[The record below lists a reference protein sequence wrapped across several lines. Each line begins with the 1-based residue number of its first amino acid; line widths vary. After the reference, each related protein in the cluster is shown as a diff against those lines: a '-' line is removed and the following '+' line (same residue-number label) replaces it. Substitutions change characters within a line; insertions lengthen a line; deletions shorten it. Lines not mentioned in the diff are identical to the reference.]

1 MNFLRRRNPGSQWED
16 NLNEE
21 LHFHLEKQMTLYISA
36 GLSAEEARRQ
46 ALLEFGGVE
55 SVKEECREHRK
66 AFLLETLWTD
76 LRYALRM
83 LRMNLGFT
91 AIAVLT
97 LALGMGANT
106 AIFSVLDAVVLK
118 PLPYPQ
124 ADRLALIWTEMKSAG
139 QSRAPSSGPDLLD
152 IRHRAKL
159 LQDAGG
165 IWVGSAAVTGT
176 GEPEQIKLGFT
187 TANFLSLLG
196 IPPAKGRLFNAQDE
210 LENAGP
216 VIIITDGLWRRK
228 FGGDDN
234 IIGRSLN
241 IDGRAATIVGVMP
254 ASFRLLFPEDAS
266 VPPDVQAWVPF
277 GYDLSGAP
285 RDLNYL
291 RVVGRLRPGVILA
304 QAREELHSIAAQ
316 LRAEYPVDSKAGID
330 FEAFSLQQDT
340 TRDTQPSVLALFVG
354 VGLVLLIAC
363 ANVANLLLSRAGLR
377 HREIALRATLG
388 ASRSRLIRQ
397 LLTESVFLSLLG
409 GLAGLLLGWWGMKW
423 LLALR
428 PKSMVLLDAVKFNFP
443 VLGYAFAI
451 SLLAGIIFGL
461 APSLEASKANLNESL
476 KAAGRGVIFA
486 KQRYRT
492 LLVTIEVA
500 LGFLLL
506 VGAGLMTRTFARLI
520 NVDTGFQSDHVL
532 TFQISPPGSRYPKDA
547 NRVRLI
553 SQLKKNLEG
562 LPGVQS
568 VGGVHLLPFDDYA
581 NWYSYYWLPG
591 AGQQDQNT
599 LLADHRSITPSFF
612 QTLGIPLMDGRDF
625 DESDLATHRRVVIVD
640 ESLAKQM
647 WPNQSAVG
655 KELNVE
661 TIQEGDFSR
670 ATAVV
675 VGVVKHTKYLQLTGN
690 GRPQIYEPY
699 AQSTREIMAFAIR
712 TKGEP
717 QALIAA
723 IRTEVAKFDTSLPVS
738 KVRSMDE
745 YVRMARAS
753 ARFTM
758 LLALALA
765 GLALALASIG
775 IYGVTSYSVAQRK
788 NEIGIRMAL
797 GAQARDILKIVLAE
811 GMAAVFAGVTFGLL
825 LSLLVTPMLS
835 SLLFG
840 VRSTDAL
847 TFVAVALFLSA
858 VGLLACCI
866 PARRAM
872 RVDPIVAL
880 RYE

>member
-1 MNFLRRRNPGSQWED
+1 MNFLRRQNPGSQWED
-16 NLNEE
+16 NLTEE
-21 LHFHLEKQMTLYISA
+21 LRFHLEKQMALYISA
-36 GLSAEEARRQ
+36 GMSPEEARRQ

-66 AFLLETLWTD
+66 TFLLETLWAD
-76 LRYALRM
+76 LRYGLRM
-83 LRMNLGFT
+83 LRMNPGFT
-91 AIAVLT
+91 AVAVLT
-97 LALGMGANT
+97 LALGIGANT

-118 PLPYPQ
+118 PLPYLQ

-139 QSRAPSSGPDLLD
+139 QSRVPSSGPDLVD
-152 IRHRAKL
+152 IRRRAKL
-159 LQDAGG
+159 LQDTGG

-187 TANFLSLLG
+187 TANFLALLG
-196 IPPAKGRLFNAQDE
+196 IPPAKGRLFNAQGE
-210 LENAGP
+210 SENAGP
-216 VIIITDGLWRRK
+216 VIIITDGLWHRR
-228 FGGDDN
+228 FGGDEN
-234 IIGRSLN
+234 IIGHSLI
-241 IDGRAATIVGVMP
+241 IDGRALTIIGVMP
-254 ASFRLLFPEDAS
+254 ASFRLIFPADAS
-266 VPPDVQAWVPF
+266 VPSDVQAWVPF

-291 RVVGRLRPGVILA
+291 RVLGRLRTGVTLN
-304 QAREELHSIAAQ
+304 QAREELHSVAAQ

-340 TRDTQPSVLALFVG
+340 TRDTQPAILALFVG

-388 ASRSRLIRQ
+388 ASRSRIVRQ
-397 LLTESVFLSLLG
+397 LLIESIFLSLLG

-428 PKSMVLLDAVKFNFP
+428 PKSMLLLDAVKFNFP

-461 APSLEASKANLNESL
+461 APALEASNPNLNETL
-476 KAAGRGVIFA
+476 KAAGRGVVSV

-492 LLVTIEVA
+492 WLVATEVA

-532 TFQISPPGSRYPKDA
+532 TFQISPPGTRYPKDA
-547 NRVRLI
+547 DRVRLI
-553 SQLKKNLEG
+553 YQLKKNLET
-562 LPGVQS
+562 LPGLQS

-591 AGQQDQNT
+591 AAPQDQNT
-599 LLADHRSITPSFF
+599 LLADHRSITSGFF
-612 QTLGIPLMDGRDF
+612 QTLGISLIDGRDF
-625 DESDLATHRRVVIVD
+625 DESDIATHHRVVIVD
-640 ESLAKQM
+640 EFLAKQM

-655 KELNVE
+655 KEINVE
-661 TIQEGDFSR
+661 TIREGDFSR

-675 VGVVKHTKYLQLTGN
+675 VGVVKHTKYLQLTGT

-712 TKGEP
+712 TKGDP
-717 QALIAA
+717 RGLIGAVRA
-723 IRTEVAKFDTSLPVS
+723 EVAKFDTNLPLS
-738 KVRSMDE
+738 KVRPMEE
-745 YVRMARAS
+745 YVRTARAS

-811 GMAAVFAGVTFGLL
+811 EMTAVFAGITIGLL

>member
-1 MNFLRRRNPGSQWED
+1 MSFWRRQRAANQWEE

-21 LHFHLEKQMTLYISA
+21 LRFHLEKQTALYVSA
-36 GLSAEEARRQ
+36 GMSPDEARRK

-55 SVKEECREHRK
+55 SVKEDCREHRRTFWL
-66 AFLLETLWTD
+66 ATLWTD
-76 LRYALRM
+76 LRYGLRM
-83 LRMNLGFT
+83 LRMNPGFAAV
-91 AIAVLT
+91 AILT
-97 LALGMGANT
+97 LALGIGANT

-124 ADRLALIWTEMKSAG
+124 ANRLVLIWTEMKNAG
-139 QSRAPSSGPDLLD
+139 QTRVPSSGPDLVDL
-152 IRHRAKL
+152 RHRSRL
-159 LQDAGG
+159 LQDVGG
-165 IWVGSAAVTGT
+165 IWVGSAAVTGN
-176 GEPEQIKLGFT
+176 GEPEQIKLGRA
-187 TANFLSLLG
+187 TASFLTLLG
-196 IPPAKGRLFNAQDE
+196 VPPAKGRLFNAQDE
-210 LENAGP
+210 SEHSGS

-228 FGGDDN
+228 FGGDEN
-234 IIGRSLN
+234 IIGRSLV
-241 IDGRAATIVGVMP
+241 IDGRALTIVGVMP
-254 ASFRLLFPEDAS
+254 ASFRLIFPADAS

-277 GYDLSGAP
+277 RYDLSSAP

-291 RVVGRLRPGVILA
+291 RVIGRLRSGITLSQV
-304 QAREELHSIAAQ
+304 REELHSIAVQ

-340 TRDTQPSVLALFVG
+340 TRETQPAVLALFVG

-377 HREIALRATLG
+377 HREIALRVTLG
-388 ASRSRLIRQ
+388 ASRGRIIRQ

-409 GLAGLLLGWWGMKW
+409 GLAGLLLSWWAVKW

-428 PKSMVLLDAVKFNFP
+428 PKSMVLLDAVKINFQ

-451 SLLAGIIFGL
+451 SLLAGIVFGL
-461 APSLEASKANLNESL
+461 APSLEASKTSLNETM
-476 KAAGRGVIFA
+476 KAGGKGIVSG
-486 KQRYRT
+486 KQRFKNV
-492 LLVTIEVA
+492 LVATEVA

-520 NVDTGFQSDHVL
+520 NVDTGFQPNHVL
-532 TFQISPPGSRYPKDA
+532 TFQVSPPESRYPKDDDH
-547 NRVRLI
+547 VRLI
-553 SQLKKNLEG
+553 YQLKKNLEA
-562 LPGVQS
+562 LPAVQS

-581 NWYSYYWLPG
+581 NWYSYYWLPD
-591 AGQQDQNT
+591 AAPQDQNT
-599 LLADHRSITPSFF
+599 LLADHRSITPGFF
-612 QTLGIPLMDGRDF
+612 KAMNIPLLAGRDF
-625 DESDLATHRRVVIVD
+625 DDADNVARRRVVIVD
-640 ESLAKQM
+640 ESLAQQM
-647 WPNQSAVG
+647 WANESAIG

-661 TIQEGDFSR
+661 TIHEGDFSR

-675 VGVVKHTKYLQLTGN
+675 VGVAKHTKYLQLTGN

-712 TKGEP
+712 TSGDP
-717 QALIAA
+717 QALIGAVRA
-723 IRTEVAKFDTSLPVS
+723 EVANLDTNLPLA
-738 KVRSMDE
+738 KVRPMED
-745 YVRMARAS
+745 YVREARAA

-758 LLALALA
+758 LLALALG

-797 GAQARDILKIVLAE
+797 GAQAGDILRIVLTQ
-811 GMAAVFAGVTFGLL
+811 GMSAVCTGVAIGLA

-835 SLLFG
+835 SLLFEIF
-840 VRSTDAL
+840 STDAL

-866 PARRAM
+866 PAWRAI

>member
-1 MNFLRRRNPGSQWED
+1 MNFLRRKNLGSQWEH
-16 NLNEE
+16 NLTEE
-21 LHFHLEKQMTLYISA
+21 LRFHLEKQMALYISA
-36 GLSAEEARRQ
+36 GVSPEEARRQ

-66 AFLLETLWTD
+66 TFLLETLCAD
-76 LRYALRM
+76 LRYGLRM
-83 LRMNLGFT
+83 LRMNPAFT

-97 LALGMGANT
+97 LALGIGANT

-124 ADRLALIWTEMKSAG
+124 ADRLTLIWTEMKSAG
-139 QSRAPSSGPDLLD
+139 QSRAPSSGPDLVD
-152 IRHRAKL
+152 IRHRAKV
-159 LQDAGG
+159 LQDVGG

-187 TANFLSLLG
+187 TSNFLALLG
-196 IPPAKGRLFNAQDE
+196 IPPAKGRLFSAQDE

-216 VIIITDGLWRRK
+216 VVIITDGLWRRR
-228 FGGDDN
+228 FGGDKS
-234 IIGRSLN
+234 IIGRSLI
-241 IDGRAATIVGVMP
+241 IDGRASTIVGVMP
-254 ASFRLLFPEDAS
+254 ASFCLIFPEDAS

-291 RVVGRLRPGVILA
+291 RVVGRLRPGVTLA

-316 LRAEYPVDSKAGID
+316 LRAEYPVDSKAAID

-340 TRDTQPSVLALFVG
+340 TRDTQPAILALFVG

-363 ANVANLLLSRAGLR
+363 ANVANLLLSRAALR

-388 ASRSRLIRQ
+388 ASRSRIIRQ
-397 LLTESVFLSLLG
+397 LLTESIFLSLLG
-409 GLAGLLLGWWGMKW
+409 GLSGLLLGWWGMKW

-428 PKSMVLLDAVKFNFP
+428 PKSMVLLDAVKFNIS

-461 APSLEASKANLNESL
+461 APALEVSKAGLNETL
-476 KAAGRGVIFA
+476 KAAGRGVVSA

-492 LLVTIEVA
+492 LLVTTEVA

-506 VGAGLMTRTFARLI
+506 VGAGLMTRTFASLI

-532 TFQISPPGSRYPKDA
+532 TFQVSPPGSRYPKDQD
-547 NRVRLI
+547 RVRLI
-553 SQLKKNLEG
+553 YQLKKNLEA

-591 AGQQDQNT
+591 AAPQDQNT
-599 LLADHRSITPSFF
+599 LLADHRSITPGFF
-612 QTLGIPLMDGRDF
+612 RTLGIPLLDGRDF
-625 DESDLATHRRVVIVD
+625 DESDTATHRRVVIVD
-640 ESLAKQM
+640 ESLAQQM
-647 WPNQSAVG
+647 WRNQSAIG

-661 TIQEGDFSR
+661 AIHQGDFSR

-675 VGVVKHTKYLQLTGN
+675 VGVVKHTKCLQLTGN

-712 TKGEP
+712 TKGDP
-717 QALIAA
+717 RAPLGAVRA
-723 IRTEVAKFDTSLPVS
+723 EVAKFDTNLPLS
-738 KVRSMDE
+738 KVRPMDE

-753 ARFTM
+753 ARFTT

-765 GLALALASIG
+765 GLALVLASIG
-775 IYGVTSYSVAQRK
+775 IYGVTSYSMAQRK
-788 NEIGIRMAL
+788 NEIGIRIAL

-811 GMAAVFAGVTFGLL
+811 GMTAVFAGIIIGLF

-840 VRSTDAL
+840 VRSTDPL
-847 TFVAVALFLSA
+847 TFIAVALFLSA
-858 VGLLACCI
+858 MGLLACCV

-872 RVDPIVAL
+872 RVDPMIAL
-880 RYE
+880 RCE

>member
-1 MNFLRRRNPGSQWED
+1 
-16 NLNEE
+16 
-21 LHFHLEKQMTLYISA
+21 
-36 GLSAEEARRQ
+36 
-46 ALLEFGGVE
+46 
-55 SVKEECREHRK
+55 
-66 AFLLETLWTD
+66 
-76 LRYALRM
+76 
-83 LRMNLGFT
+83 
-91 AIAVLT
+91 
-97 LALGMGANT
+97 
-106 AIFSVLDAVVLK
+106 
-118 PLPYPQ
+118 
-124 ADRLALIWTEMKSAG
+124 
-139 QSRAPSSGPDLLD
+139 
-152 IRHRAKL
+152 
-159 LQDAGG
+159 
-165 IWVGSAAVTGT
+165 
-176 GEPEQIKLGFT
+176 
-187 TANFLSLLG
+187 
-196 IPPAKGRLFNAQDE
+196 
-210 LENAGP
+210 
-216 VIIITDGLWRRK
+216 
-228 FGGDDN
+228 
-234 IIGRSLN
+234 
-241 IDGRAATIVGVMP
+241 
-254 ASFRLLFPEDAS
+254 
-266 VPPDVQAWVPF
+266 
-277 GYDLSGAP
+277 
-285 RDLNYL
+285 
-291 RVVGRLRPGVILA
+291 
-304 QAREELHSIAAQ
+304 
-316 LRAEYPVDSKAGID
+316 
-330 FEAFSLQQDT
+330 
-340 TRDTQPSVLALFVG
+340 
-354 VGLVLLIAC
+354 
-363 ANVANLLLSRAGLR
+363 
-377 HREIALRATLG
+377 
-388 ASRSRLIRQ
+388 
-397 LLTESVFLSLLG
+397 
-409 GLAGLLLGWWGMKW
+409 
-423 LLALR
+423 
-428 PKSMVLLDAVKFNFP
+428 
-443 VLGYAFAI
+443 
-451 SLLAGIIFGL
+451 
-461 APSLEASKANLNESL
+461 
-476 KAAGRGVIFA
+476 
-486 KQRYRT
+486 
-492 LLVTIEVA
+492 
-500 LGFLLL
+500 
-506 VGAGLMTRTFARLI
+506 LI

-811 GMAAVFAGVTFGLL
+811 GMAAVFAGVGFGLL

>member
-1 MNFLRRRNPGSQWED
+1 MNFLRRRNPTSQWED

-21 LHFHLEKQMTLYISA
+21 LRFHLEKQMALHIC
-36 GLSAEEARRQ
+36 GGMSAEEARRQ

-76 LRYALRM
+76 LRYGLRM

-97 LALGMGANT
+97 LALGIGANT

-118 PLPYPQ
+118 PPPYPQ

-196 IPPAKGRLFNAQDE
+196 IPPATGRLFNAQDE

-228 FGGDDN
+228 FGGDEN

-266 VPPDVQAWVPF
+266 VP
-277 GYDLSGAP
+277 
-285 RDLNYL
+285 
-291 RVVGRLRPGVILA
+291 
-304 QAREELHSIAAQ
+304 
-316 LRAEYPVDSKAGID
+316 
-330 FEAFSLQQDT
+330 FSLQQDT

-388 ASRSRLIRQ
+388 ASRRRIIRQ
-397 LLTESVFLSLLG
+397 LLTESIFLSLLG

-451 SLLAGIIFGL
+451 SLLAGMIFGL
-461 APSLEASKANLNESL
+461 APSLEASKVNLNETL
-476 KAAGRGVIFA
+476 KAAGRGLIFA

-562 LPGVQS
+562 LQDVQS

-591 AGQQDQNT
+591 AAPQDQNT
-599 LLADHRSITPSFF
+599 LLADHRSITPGFF

-625 DESDLATHRRVVIVD
+625 DEQDLATHRRVVIVD

-647 WPNQSAVG
+647 WPHQSAVG

-661 TIQEGDFSR
+661 TIREGDFSR

-717 QALIAA
+717 QALCGA
-723 IRTEVAKFDTSLPVS
+723 IRTEVAKFDTNLPVS
-738 KVRSMDE
+738 KVRPMDE

-775 IYGVTSYSVAQRK
+775 IYGVTSYSVAQRN

-811 GMAAVFAGVTFGLL
+811 GMAAVFAGVGFGLL

-840 VRSTDAL
+840 VRSMDAL
-847 TFVAVALFLSA
+847 TFIAVALFLST

>member
-1 MNFLRRRNPGSQWED
+1 LLVVDRS
-16 NLNEE
+16 
-21 LHFHLEKQMTLYISA
+21 FHI
-36 GLSAEEARRQ
+36 
-46 ALLEFGGVE
+46 
-55 SVKEECREHRK
+55 
-66 AFLLETLWTD
+66 
-76 LRYALRM
+76 
-83 LRMNLGFT
+83 
-91 AIAVLT
+91 
-97 LALGMGANT
+97 
-106 AIFSVLDAVVLK
+106 
-118 PLPYPQ
+118 
-124 ADRLALIWTEMKSAG
+124 
-139 QSRAPSSGPDLLD
+139 
-152 IRHRAKL
+152 
-159 LQDAGG
+159 
-165 IWVGSAAVTGT
+165 
-176 GEPEQIKLGFT
+176 
-187 TANFLSLLG
+187 
-196 IPPAKGRLFNAQDE
+196 
-210 LENAGP
+210 
-216 VIIITDGLWRRK
+216 
-228 FGGDDN
+228 
-234 IIGRSLN
+234 
-241 IDGRAATIVGVMP
+241 
-254 ASFRLLFPEDAS
+254 
-266 VPPDVQAWVPF
+266 
-277 GYDLSGAP
+277 
-285 RDLNYL
+285 
-291 RVVGRLRPGVILA
+291 
-304 QAREELHSIAAQ
+304 
-316 LRAEYPVDSKAGID
+316 
-330 FEAFSLQQDT
+330 
-340 TRDTQPSVLALFVG
+340 
-354 VGLVLLIAC
+354 
-363 ANVANLLLSRAGLR
+363 
-377 HREIALRATLG
+377 
-388 ASRSRLIRQ
+388 
-397 LLTESVFLSLLG
+397 
-409 GLAGLLLGWWGMKW
+409 
-423 LLALR
+423 
-428 PKSMVLLDAVKFNFP
+428 
-443 VLGYAFAI
+443 
-451 SLLAGIIFGL
+451 
-461 APSLEASKANLNESL
+461 
-476 KAAGRGVIFA
+476 
-486 KQRYRT
+486 RT

-532 TFQISPPGSRYPKDA
+532 TFQVSPPESRYPKDA

-591 AGQQDQNT
+591 AAPQDQNT
-599 LLADHRSITPSFF
+599 LLADHRSITPGFF

-675 VGVVKHTKYLQLTGN
+675 VGVVKHSKYLRLTGN

-717 QALIAA
+717 HALIGA
-723 IRTEVAKFDTSLPVS
+723 IRTEVAKFDTNLPVS
-738 KVRSMDE
+738 KVRPMDE

-825 LSLLVTPMLS
+825 LSLLVTPVLS

>member
-1 MNFLRRRNPGSQWED
+1 MSFWRRQRAANQWEE

-21 LHFHLEKQMTLYISA
+21 LRFHLEKQKALYVSA
-36 GLSAEEARRQ
+36 GMSPEDARRK

-55 SVKEECREHRK
+55 TVKEDCREHRRTFWL
-66 AFLLETLWTD
+66 ATLWTD
-76 LRYALRM
+76 LHYGLRM
-83 LRMNLGFT
+83 LRMNPGFAAV
-91 AIAVLT
+91 AILT
-97 LALGMGANT
+97 LALGIGANT

-124 ADRLALIWTEMKSAG
+124 ANRLVLIWTDMKNAG
-139 QSRAPSSGPDLLD
+139 QSRVPSSGPDLVD
-152 IRHRAKL
+152 IRHRTKL
-159 LQDAGG
+159 LQDVGG

-176 GEPEQIKLGFT
+176 GEPEQIKLGRT
-187 TANFLSLLG
+187 TASFLTLLG
-196 IPPAKGRLFNAQDE
+196 VPPAKGRLFNAQDE
-210 LENAGP
+210 SEHSGP

-228 FGGDDN
+228 FGGDEN
-234 IIGRSLN
+234 IIGRSLV
-241 IDGRAATIVGVMP
+241 IDGRALTIVGVMP
-254 ASFRLLFPEDAS
+254 ASFRLIFPADAS

-277 GYDLSGAP
+277 RYDLSGAP

-291 RVVGRLRPGVILA
+291 RVIGRLRSGVTLP
-304 QAREELHSIAAQ
+304 QAREELRSIAVQ

-330 FEAFSLQQDT
+330 FETFSLQQDT
-340 TRDTQPSVLALFVG
+340 TRETQPAVLALFVG

-377 HREIALRATLG
+377 HREIALRVTLG
-388 ASRSRLIRQ
+388 ASRGRIIRQ

-409 GLAGLLLGWWGMKW
+409 GLAGLLLSWWAMKW

-428 PKSMVLLDAVKFNFP
+428 PKSMVLLDAVKINFQ
-443 VLGYAFAI
+443 VLGYAFAV
-451 SLLAGIIFGL
+451 SLLAGIVFGL
-461 APSLEASKANLNESL
+461 APSLEASKTDLNETM
-476 KAAGRGVIFA
+476 KAGGRGIVSG
-486 KQRYRT
+486 KQRFKS
-492 LLVTIEVA
+492 LLVAAEVA

-506 VGAGLMTRTFARLI
+506 VGAGLMTRTFVRLI
-520 NVDTGFQSDHVL
+520 NVDTGFQPDHVL
-532 TFQISPPGSRYPKDA
+532 TFQVSPPESRYPKDEDH
-547 NRVRLI
+547 VRLI
-553 SQLKKNLEG
+553 YQLKKNLEA
-562 LPGVQS
+562 LLGVES

-591 AGQQDQNT
+591 AAPQDQNT
-599 LLADHRSITPSFF
+599 LLADHRSITPGFF
-612 QTLGIPLMDGRDF
+612 KAMGIPLQEGRDF
-625 DESDLATHRRVVIVD
+625 DDADNAARRRVVIVD
-640 ESLAKQM
+640 ETLAQQM
-647 WPNQSAVG
+647 WPNESAVG

-661 TIQEGDFSR
+661 TIREGDFSR

-675 VGVVKHTKYLQLTGN
+675 VGVSKHTKYLQLTGN

-699 AQSTREIMAFAIR
+699 AQSTREIMAFTIR
-712 TKGEP
+712 TTGDP
-717 QALIAA
+717 QALIGAV
-723 IRTEVAKFDTSLPVS
+723 RTEVAKFDTNLPLA
-738 KVRSMDE
+738 KVRPMED
-745 YVRMARAS
+745 YVREARAA

-797 GAQARDILKIVLAE
+797 GAQAGDILKMVLTQ
-811 GMAAVFAGVTFGLL
+811 GMSAVCTGVAIGLV

-840 VRSTDAL
+840 IFSTDAL

-866 PARRAM
+866 PAWRAI

>member
-1 MNFLRRRNPGSQWED
+1 MNFLRRKNPGSQWED
-16 NLNEE
+16 NLTEE
-21 LHFHLEKQMTLYISA
+21 LRFHLEKQMALYISA
-36 GLSAEEARRQ
+36 GMSPEEARRQ

-66 AFLLETLWTD
+66 TFLLETLCAD
-76 LRYALRM
+76 LRYGLRM
-83 LRMNLGFT
+83 LRMNPAFT

-97 LALGMGANT
+97 LALGIGANT

-124 ADRLALIWTEMKSAG
+124 ADRLTLIWTEMKSAG

-159 LQDAGG
+159 LQDVGG

-176 GEPEQIKLGFT
+176 DEPEQIKLGFT
-187 TANFLSLLG
+187 TSNFLALLG
-196 IPPAKGRLFNAQDE
+196 IPPAKGRLFGAQDE

-216 VIIITDGLWRRK
+216 VVIITDGLWRRR
-228 FGGDDN
+228 FGGDKT
-234 IIGRSLN
+234 IIGRSLI
-241 IDGRAATIVGVMP
+241 IDGRASTIVGVMP
-254 ASFRLLFPEDAS
+254 ASFRLIFPEDAS

-291 RVVGRLRPGVILA
+291 RVIGRLRPGVTLA
-304 QAREELHSIAAQ
+304 QAREELHFIAAQ

-340 TRDTQPSVLALFVG
+340 TRDTQPAILALFVG

-388 ASRSRLIRQ
+388 ASRSRIIRQ
-397 LLTESVFLSLLG
+397 LLTESIFLSLLG
-409 GLAGLLLGWWGMKW
+409 GLSGLLLGWWGMKW

-428 PKSMVLLDAVKFNFP
+428 PKSMVLLDAVKFNFS

-461 APSLEASKANLNESL
+461 APALEVSKASLNETL
-476 KAAGRGVIFA
+476 KAAGRGVVSA

-492 LLVTIEVA
+492 LLVTTEVA

-506 VGAGLMTRTFARLI
+506 VGAGLMTRTFASLI

-532 TFQISPPGSRYPKDA
+532 TFQVSPPGSRYPKDQD
-547 NRVRLI
+547 RVRLI
-553 SQLKKNLEG
+553 YQLKKNLEA

-591 AGQQDQNT
+591 AAPQDQNT
-599 LLADHRSITPSFF
+599 LLADHRSITPGFF
-612 QTLGIPLMDGRDF
+612 RTLGIPLTDGRDF
-625 DESDLATHRRVVIVD
+625 DESDTATHRRVVIVD
-640 ESLAKQM
+640 ESLAQQM
-647 WPNQSAVG
+647 WFNQSAIG

-661 TIQEGDFSR
+661 AIHEGDFSR

-699 AQSTREIMAFAIR
+699 AQSTQEIMAFAIR
-712 TKGEP
+712 TKGDP
-717 QALIAA
+717 RAPLGAVRA
-723 IRTEVAKFDTSLPVS
+723 EVAKFDTNLPLS
-738 KVRSMDE
+738 KVRPMDE

-753 ARFTM
+753 ARFTT

-788 NEIGIRMAL
+788 NEIGIRIAL

-811 GMAAVFAGVTFGLL
+811 GMTAVFAGIIIGLF

-840 VRSTDAL
+840 VRSTDPL
-847 TFVAVALFLSA
+847 TFIAVALFLSA
-858 VGLLACCI
+858 VGLLACCM

>member
-1 MNFLRRRNPGSQWED
+1 MSFWRRQHAANRWEE
-16 NLNEE
+16 NLNDE
-21 LHFHLEKQMTLYISA
+21 LRFHLEKQTALYVSA
-36 GLSAEEARRQ
+36 GMSPEDARRK
-46 ALLEFGGVE
+46 ALLEFGGLE
-55 SVKEECREHRK
+55 SVKEDCRERRTFWL
-66 AFLLETLWTD
+66 ATLWTD
-76 LRYALRM
+76 LHYGLRM
-83 LRMNLGFT
+83 LRMNPGFA
-91 AIAVLT
+91 AIAILT
-97 LALGMGANT
+97 LALGIGANT

-124 ADRLALIWTEMKSAG
+124 ANRLVLIWADMKNAG
-139 QSRAPSSGPDLLD
+139 QTRVPSSGPDLFD
-152 IRHRAKL
+152 IRRRSRL
-159 LQDAGG
+159 LQDVGG
-165 IWVGSAAVTGT
+165 IWVGSAAVTGN

-196 IPPAKGRLFNAQDE
+196 TPAAKGRLFTAEDE
-210 LENAGP
+210 SERSGP
-216 VIIITDGLWRRK
+216 AIIITDGLWRRK
-228 FGGDDN
+228 FGGDEN
-234 IIGRSLN
+234 IIGRSLI
-241 IDGRAATIVGVMP
+241 IDGRALTIVGVMP
-254 ASFRLLFPEDAS
+254 ATFRLIFPEDAS

-277 GYDLSGAP
+277 RYDLSGAP

-291 RVVGRLRPGVILA
+291 RVLGRLRFGVTLP
-304 QAREELHSIAAQ
+304 QAREELHSIAGQ

-330 FEAFSLQQDT
+330 FEAFSLQHDT
-340 TRDTQPSVLALFVG
+340 TRETQPAVLALFVG

-377 HREIALRATLG
+377 HREIALRVTLG
-388 ASRSRLIRQ
+388 ASRGRIIRQ
-397 LLTESVFLSLLG
+397 LLTESIFLSLLG
-409 GLAGLLLGWWGMKW
+409 GVAGLLLSWWAMKW

-428 PKSMVLLDAVKFNFP
+428 PKSMVLLDAVRINFQ
-443 VLGYAFAI
+443 VLGYAFAV
-451 SLLAGIIFGL
+451 SLSAGIIFGL
-461 APSLEASKANLNESL
+461 APSLQASKTDLHETM
-476 KAAGRGVIFA
+476 KAGGRGIVSG
-486 KQRYRT
+486 KQRFRS
-492 LLVTIEVA
+492 LLVATEVA

-520 NVDTGFQSDHVL
+520 NVDTGFQPDHVL
-532 TFQISPPGSRYPKDA
+532 TFQISPPESRYPKDEDH
-547 NRVRLI
+547 VRLI
-553 SQLKKNLEG
+553 YQLKKNLEA
-562 LPGVQS
+562 LPGVGF

-591 AGQQDQNT
+591 AAPQDQNT
-599 LLADHRSITPSFF
+599 LLADHRSITPGFF
-612 QTLGIPLMDGRDF
+612 KAMGIPLLAGRDF
-625 DESDLATHRRVVIVD
+625 DDADNAARRRVVIVD
-640 ESLAKQM
+640 ESLARQM
-647 WPNQSAVG
+647 WPNESAVG

-661 TIQEGDFSR
+661 TIREGDFSR

-675 VGVVKHTKYLQLTGN
+675 VGVAKHTKYLQLTGN

-712 TKGEP
+712 TTGDP
-717 QALIAA
+717 QALIGAVRA
-723 IRTEVAKFDTSLPVS
+723 EVAKFDTNLPLA
-738 KVRSMDE
+738 KVRPMED
-745 YVRMARAS
+745 YVREARAA

-797 GAQARDILKIVLAE
+797 GAQARDILKIVLTQ
-811 GMAAVFAGVTFGLL
+811 GMSAVCTGVAIGLA

-840 VRSTDAL
+840 IRSTDIL
-847 TFVAVALFLSA
+847 TFVAVALFLSV

-866 PARRAM
+866 PAWRAI